1 MRESRYSK
9 EELLRMIDDEGV
21 EFIYLQF
28 TDIFGVMKN
37 VAITSEMFENALN
50 NEMVFDGSSID
61 GFVRIEE
68 SDMYLRPDLDTFC
81 IYPWRGAYG
90 REARLI
96 CDVYNPDGTPF
107 EGDPRYVLKKA
118 VKEAEE
124 LGLVLQAGPECEF
137 FLFHT
142 DENGKPSL
150 STHDQAG
157 YFDLATVDLG
167 ENSRKEMVMTLK
179 QMGFIVEGSHHEVAP
194 GQHEIDIK
202 HDNVLYAADRIMTLK
217 NVVKMVAK
225 NNGLYATFMPKPIYG
240 IAGSGMHINLYLY
253 DGNQDALYNQ
263 EDENGVSAL
272 GYGFLAGI
280 LKHAKGIC
288 AITNPTVNSY
298 KRLVSGYEAPIYI
311 TWSLSNRSPLVRIP
325 ARKGSRMRF
334 ELRNPDLSCNPYLA
348 LAAIL
353 SCGLD
358 GIRKGM
364 RPPLPIDRNIYEL
377 SREEMIKDNIE
388 SLPKTLEEAVVCL
401 QQDEVVKRALGE
413 HICTRFIDAKSYEWD
428 EYKNRITSWEI
439 ENYLNK
445 F

>member
-1 MRESRYSK
+1 MENHFSK
-9 EELLRMIDDEGV
+9 EELLRTIEDEGV

-37 VAITSEMFENALN
+37 VAITSEMFEKALD

-68 SDMYLRPDLDTFC
+68 SDMYLRPDMDTFC
-81 IYPWRGAYG
+81 IYPWRGTYG

-96 CDVYNPDGTPF
+96 CDVFNPDGTPF
-107 EGDPRYVLKKA
+107 EGDPRYILKRAIKKA
-118 VKEAEE
+118 EE
-124 LGLVLQAGPECEF
+124 IGLKLQVGPECEF

-142 DENGKPSL
+142 DENGKPTL
-150 STHDQAG
+150 NTHDQAG

-167 ENSRKEMVMTLK
+167 ENARKEMVMTLK
-179 QMGFIVEGSHHEVAP
+179 QMGFVVEGSHHEVAP

-202 HDNVLYAADRIMTLK
+202 HDNALYAADRIMTLK

-225 NNGLYATFMPKPIYG
+225 NHGLYATFMPKPIYG
-240 IAGSGMHINLYLY
+240 VSGSGMHMNLYLY
-253 DGNQDALYNQ
+253 RGCEDALYNSK
-263 EDENGVSAL
+263 DENSISEE
-272 GYGFLAGI
+272 GYSFLSGI
-280 LKHAKGIC
+280 LGHAKGMC

-298 KRLVSGYEAPIYI
+298 KRLVSGYEAPIHI
-311 TWSLSNRSPLVRIP
+311 SWSQSNRSPLIRIP

-348 LAAIL
+348 IAAIL
-353 SCGLD
+353 SCGID
-358 GIRKGM
+358 GIKRKM
-364 RPPLPIDRNIYEL
+364 TPPAAIDRNIYEL
-377 SREEMIKDNIE
+377 SCKEMEDSHIE
-388 SLPKTLEEAVVCL
+388 SLPKNLEEAIEYL
-401 QQDEVVKRALGE
+401 NNDDVVKKALGN
-413 HICTRFIDAKSYEWD
+413 HICRRFIDAKRYEWD

-439 ENYLNK
+439 DNYLNK